1 MLPFISKLALQ
12 KSAPKKR
19 VQFSIA
25 KGTAAVAA
33 ADVVPEEWVEIRLI
47 SPAGGFS
54 SACVVA
60 AIAKRRKI
68 DAIHISTLRVGK
80 KEMQALAALHIPEV
94 YITCGG
100 IALENAV
107 KYDYAQQLSAC
118 AKRFGWKVRY
128 CRNHSKVILIR
139 SGEDK
144 IVVETSSNYNE
155 NPQIEQFCISNNKEV
170 YDFYLA
176 EMQALGIWE

>member
-25 KGTAAVAA
+25 KGIAAVSA
-33 ADVVPEEWVEIRLI
+33 ADIIPEEGEEVRLI

-80 KEMQALAALHIPEV
+80 KEMQSLAALRIPEV
-94 YITCGG
+94 SITCGG
-100 IALENAV
+100 IALENAA

-118 AKRFGWKVRY
+118 AKRFGWKVSYR
-128 CRNHSKVILIR
+128 RNHSKVILIR

-155 NPQIEQFCISNNKEV
+155 NPQIEQFCISNSKEV